1 MRNPFK
7 PKGVLSRAIPQ
18 SYQRGIARRYA
29 ANCDGWM
36 AHAERTKSVV
46 LHFAEGLASPHITLL
61 GSGWLFDCPVRELL
75 NAGFSLTL
83 VDIAHPPQVV
93 QQWKGVKGVE
103 FQELDVTGGLLELLY
118 STRRMEASAALDG
131 VQGLLPTPKALDIGG
146 AVVSLN
152 LLSQLPYP
160 LQEAELQFSNTD
172 YKLAASLLQQ
182 AHLRLLECFAQRLLI
197 TDVLEYHYAPN
208 TQQPG
213 EPKRLIPTVY
223 TSIPWATQPECW
235 VWEFDHTGAY
245 LANCW
250 VNLAVKGGVL

>member
-1 MRNPFK
+1 
-7 PKGVLSRAIPQ
+7 
-18 SYQRGIARRYA
+18 
-29 ANCDGWM
+29 M

-93 QQWKGVKGVE
+93 QQWKGIKGIE
-103 FQELDVTGGLLELLY
+103 FLELDITGGLLELLY
-118 STRRMEASAALDG
+118 STRRMEASATLPG
-131 VQGLLPTPKALDIGG
+131 IQGLSPTPKALDIGG

-223 TSIPWATQPECW
+223 TAIPWATQPECW

-245 LANCW
+245 LADCW

>member
-93 QQWKGVKGVE
+93 QQWKGVTGIE

-131 VQGLLPTPKALDIGG
+131 IQGLSPTPKALDIGG

-197 TDVLEYHYAPN
+197 TDVLEYHYTPN
-208 TQQPG
+208 TQQPS

-245 LANCW
+245 LADCW

>member
-1 MRNPFK
+1 MRNPFR
-7 PKGVLSRAIPQ
+7 PRGVLSRAIPQ

-29 ANCDGWM
+29 ANRGGWQ

-46 LHFAEGLASPHITLL
+46 QHFAEGLTSRHITVL

-75 NAGFSLTL
+75 NAGFTLTL

-93 QQWKGVKGVE
+93 LQWKGAKGIE

-118 STRRMEASAALDG
+118 STRRMEVPAALDG
-131 VQGLLPTPKALDIGG
+131 IQGLSPTPNSLDIGG
-146 AVVSLN
+146 AAISLN

-160 LQEAELQFSNTD
+160 LQEAELQFGNTE
-172 YKLAASLLQQ
+172 YNQAASQLQQ
-182 AHLRLLECFAQRLLI
+182 AHLRLLGCFAQRLLI
-197 TDVLEYHYAPN
+197 TDMLEYHYAPN

-213 EPKRLIPTVY
+213 EPKRIIPTVY
-223 TSIPWATQPECW
+223 TSIPWATQPESW

-245 LANCW
+245 LADCW

>member
-1 MRNPFK
+1 M
-7 PKGVLSRAIPQ
+7 
-18 SYQRGIARRYA
+18 
-29 ANCDGWM
+29 
-36 AHAERTKSVV
+36 
-46 LHFAEGLASPHITLL
+46 
-61 GSGWLFDCPVRELL
+61 
-75 NAGFSLTL
+75 
-83 VDIAHPPQVV
+83 V

-131 VQGLLPTPKALDIGG
+131 IQGLSPTPKALDIGG

-245 LANCW
+245 LADCW